1 MQNKSLLVAMVL
13 GSAVSALSSCTDPP
27 VEMLPP
33 AVDMMVQKP
42 FHVMGVVVGNQDMP
56 IADAAV
62 RLGTSV
68 ASTGADGRFTI
79 ELHNPKL
86 PLPFSISAPGYVPF
100 VSQMTADSMD
110 VKYRLQRVTEL
121 SFPSNLFPLTITDPS
136 SGAVVAIPAEGLQGP
151 AGAPPDGEIVLA
163 IRFIDPARQPMP
175 GEDGALGA
183 KGEPLVLDTF
193 GVLYTSARDGMG
205 NPLTLKPGVVMTVVV
220 PLTLDRVASAPSE
233 VGLWRLDPTKSAW
246 VPEMGPSGMPAM
258 LQRKPTSFTCRDKQ
272 VDPCDILHCNN
283 VSNQAW
289 VGQASTFGFLNA
301 DVAFDK
307 PACLRLEVGGT
318 NQVCLRF
325 EIPSGGSTKIK
336 EHCYGQGSHALYN
349 LPANMPIMVKTLM
362 PGPNCSPDI
371 STGKMAN
378 PGDVW
383 GGTGMPESASVC
395 KGSLAIPPN
404 P

>member
-1 MQNKSLLVAMVL
+1 
-13 GSAVSALSSCTDPP
+13 
-27 VEMLPP
+27 
-33 AVDMMVQKP
+33 
-42 FHVMGVVVGNQDMP
+42 
-56 IADAAV
+56 
-62 RLGTSV
+62 
-68 ASTGADGRFTI
+68 
-79 ELHNPKL
+79 
-86 PLPFSISAPGYVPF
+86 
-100 VSQMTADSMD
+100 
-110 VKYRLQRVTEL
+110 
-121 SFPSNLFPLTITDPS
+121 
-136 SGAVVAIPAEGLQGP
+136 
-151 AGAPPDGEIVLA
+151 
-163 IRFIDPARQPMP
+163 
-175 GEDGALGA
+175 
-183 KGEPLVLDTF
+183 
-193 GVLYTSARDGMG
+193 
-205 NPLTLKPGVVMTVVV
+205 
-220 PLTLDRVASAPSE
+220 
-233 VGLWRLDPTKSAW
+233 
-246 VPEMGPSGMPAM
+246 MPAM
-258 LQRKPTSFTCRDKQ
+258 LQRKPTSFSCRDKQ

-349 LPANMPIMVKTLM
+349 LPANMPINVKTLM